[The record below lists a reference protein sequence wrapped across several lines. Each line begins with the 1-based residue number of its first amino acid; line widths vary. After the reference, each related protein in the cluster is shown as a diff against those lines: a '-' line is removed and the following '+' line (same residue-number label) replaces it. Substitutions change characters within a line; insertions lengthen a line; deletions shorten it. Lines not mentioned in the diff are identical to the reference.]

1 MLAVLETTKGLYTV
15 NLTKILFFYPIKS
28 GKAARLEMEDGTLV
42 DLVEPYD
49 DVNKK
54 LIAAGVSLPL

>member
-54 LIAAGVSLPL
+54 LIAAGVSLPI